1 MKVASHYT
9 QKDLQKAFVEIGFRP
24 GDIISLQLSLGRLGM
39 LEGASCYEEI
49 ANIVIDTLLDLISG
63 FHDNN
68 LIWTG
73 KIYLNKLDITD
84 ASIQNKKIGYMLQ
97 DYFLFPHFNVK
108 NNLIFSLPKQ
118 TRNKKEQALD
128 YLKQIN
134 MVEFSD
140 HYPSELSGG
149 QKARIACLRAIVSN
163 PDALLLD
170 EPFSSLDKKTM
181 KSFQKFLF
189 DYVKKLNIPCIIVS
203 HRLVK
208 NLDNSIEL
216 NITKFT

>member
-1 MKVASHYT
+1 
-9 QKDLQKAFVEIGFRP
+9 
-24 GDIISLQLSLGRLGM
+24 M
-39 LEGASCYEEI
+39 LEVKDITFSFDKKEKKPLIKNLSFKVKKGEI
-49 ANIVIDTLLDLISG
+49 LFISGKSGLGKSTLLDLISG

-73 KIYLNKLDITD
+73 KIYLNKLDITNT
-84 ASIQNKKIGYMLQ
+84 SIQNKRIGYMLQ

-203 HRLVK
+203 HRLVE
-208 NLDNSIEL
+208 NLNNSMEL
-216 NITKFT
+216 NITKFA

>member
-1 MKVASHYT
+1 
-9 QKDLQKAFVEIGFRP
+9 
-24 GDIISLQLSLGRLGM
+24 M
-39 LEGASCYEEI
+39 LEVKDITFSFDKKEKKPLIKNLSFTVKKGEI
-49 ANIVIDTLLDLISG
+49 LFISGKSGLGKSTLLDLISG

-189 DYVKKLNIPCIIVS
+189 DYVKNLNIPCVIVS

-208 NLDNSIEL
+208 NLNNSIEL

>member
-1 MKVASHYT
+1 
-9 QKDLQKAFVEIGFRP
+9 
-24 GDIISLQLSLGRLGM
+24 M
-39 LEGASCYEEI
+39 LEVKDITFSFDKKEKKPLIKNLSFKVKKGEI
-49 ANIVIDTLLDLISG
+49 LFISGKSGLGKSTLLDLISG

-73 KIYLNKLDITD
+73 KIYLNKLDITN

-134 MVEFSD
+134 MVEFSN

-149 QKARIACLRAIVSN
+149 QKARIACLRAIISN
-163 PDALLLD
+163 PNALLLD

-189 DYVKKLNIPCIIVS
+189 NYVKKLNIPCVIVS
-203 HRLVK
+203 HRLVE
-208 NLDNSIEL
+208 NLNNSMEL
-216 NITKFT
+216 NITKFA

>member
-1 MKVASHYT
+1 
-9 QKDLQKAFVEIGFRP
+9 
-24 GDIISLQLSLGRLGM
+24 M
-39 LEGASCYEEI
+39 LEIKDITFSFDKKEKKPLIKNLSFKVKKGEI
-49 ANIVIDTLLDLISG
+49 LFISGKSGLGKSTLLDLISG

-68 LIWTG
+68 LIWSG
-73 KIYLNKLDITD
+73 KIYLNKLDITN

-118 TRNKKEQALD
+118 TKNKKEQALD

-134 MVEFSD
+134 MVEFSN

-203 HRLVK
+203 HRLVE
-208 NLDNSIEL
+208 NVNNSMEL
-216 NITKFT
+216 NITKFA

>member
-1 MKVASHYT
+1 
-9 QKDLQKAFVEIGFRP
+9 
-24 GDIISLQLSLGRLGM
+24 M
-39 LEGASCYEEI
+39 LEVKDITFSFDKKEKKPLIKNLSFKVKKGEI
-49 ANIVIDTLLDLISG
+49 LFISGKSGLGKSTLLDLISG

-73 KIYLNKLDITD
+73 KIYLNKLDITNT
-84 ASIQNKKIGYMLQ
+84 SIQNKRIGYMLQ

-118 TRNKKEQALD
+118 TRNKKEQVLN
-128 YLKQIN
+128 YLEQIN
-134 MVEFSD
+134 MVEFSN

-149 QKARIACLRAIVSN
+149 QKARIACLRAIISN
-163 PDALLLD
+163 PIALLLD

-189 DYVKKLNIPCIIVS
+189 DYVKKLNIPCVIVS

-208 NLDNSIEL
+208 NLTNSIEL
-216 NITKFT
+216 DITKFT

>member
-1 MKVASHYT
+1 
-9 QKDLQKAFVEIGFRP
+9 
-24 GDIISLQLSLGRLGM
+24 M
-39 LEGASCYEEI
+39 LEIKDITFSFDKKEKKPLIKNLSFKVRKGEI
-49 ANIVIDTLLDLISG
+49 LFISGKSGLGKSTLLDLISG

-73 KIYLNKLDITD
+73 KIYLNKLDITN

-208 NLDNSIEL
+208 NLNNSMEL
-216 NITKFT
+216 NITKFA

>member
-1 MKVASHYT
+1 
-9 QKDLQKAFVEIGFRP
+9 
-24 GDIISLQLSLGRLGM
+24 M
-39 LEGASCYEEI
+39 LEIKDITFSFDKKEKKPLIKNLSFKVKKGEI
-49 ANIVIDTLLDLISG
+49 LFISGKSGLGKSTLLDLISG

-73 KIYLNKLDITD
+73 KIYLNKLDITN

-203 HRLVK
+203 HRLVE
-208 NLDNSIEL
+208 NLNNSMEL
-216 NITKFT
+216 NITKFA

>member
-1 MKVASHYT
+1 
-9 QKDLQKAFVEIGFRP
+9 
-24 GDIISLQLSLGRLGM
+24 M
-39 LEGASCYEEI
+39 LEIKDITFSFDKKEKKPLIKNLSFKVKKGEI
-49 ANIVIDTLLDLISG
+49 LFISGKSGLGKSTLLDLISG

-68 LIWTG
+68 LIWSG
-73 KIYLNKLDITD
+73 KIYLNKLDITN

-118 TRNKKEQALD
+118 TRNKKEKALD

-181 KSFQKFLF
+181 KPFQKFLF

-203 HRLVK
+203 HRLVE
-208 NLDNSIEL
+208 NLNNSMEL
-216 NITKFT
+216 NITKFA

>member
-1 MKVASHYT
+1 
-9 QKDLQKAFVEIGFRP
+9 
-24 GDIISLQLSLGRLGM
+24 M
-39 LEGASCYEEI
+39 LEIKDITFSFDKKEKKPLIKNLSFKVKKGEI
-49 ANIVIDTLLDLISG
+49 LFISGKSGLGKSTLLDLISG

-73 KIYLNKLDITD
+73 KIYLNKLDITN
-84 ASIQNKKIGYMLQ
+84 ASIQNKKVGYMLQ

-208 NLDNSIEL
+208 NLNNSMEL

>member
-1 MKVASHYT
+1 
-9 QKDLQKAFVEIGFRP
+9 
-24 GDIISLQLSLGRLGM
+24 M
-39 LEGASCYEEI
+39 LEIKDITFSFDKKEKKPLIKNLSFKVKKGEI
-49 ANIVIDTLLDLISG
+49 LFISGKSGLGKSTLLDLISG

-73 KIYLNKLDITD
+73 KIYLNKLDITNT
-84 ASIQNKKIGYMLQ
+84 SIQNKKIGYMLQ

-189 DYVKKLNIPCIIVS
+189 NYVKKLNIPCIIVS
-203 HRLVK
+203 HRLVE
-208 NLDNSIEL
+208 NLNNSMEL
-216 NITKFT
+216 NITKFA

>member
-1 MKVASHYT
+1 
-9 QKDLQKAFVEIGFRP
+9 
-24 GDIISLQLSLGRLGM
+24 M
-39 LEGASCYEEI
+39 LEIKDITFSFDKKEKKPLIKNLSFKVKKGEI
-49 ANIVIDTLLDLISG
+49 LFISGKSGLGKSTLLDLISG

-73 KIYLNKLDITD
+73 KIYLNKLDITN

-149 QKARIACLRAIVSN
+149 QKARIACLRAIISN
-163 PDALLLD
+163 PNALLLD

-208 NLDNSIEL
+208 NLNNSVEL
-216 NITKFT
+216 DITKFK

>member
-1 MKVASHYT
+1 
-9 QKDLQKAFVEIGFRP
+9 
-24 GDIISLQLSLGRLGM
+24 M
-39 LEGASCYEEI
+39 LEVKDITFSFDKKEKKPLIKNLSFKVNKGELLFISGKSGLGKS
-49 ANIVIDTLLDLISG
+49 TLLDLISG

-68 LIWTG
+68 LIWSG
-73 KIYLNKLDITD
+73 KTYLNKLDITNI
-84 ASIQNKKIGYMLQ
+84 SIQNKRIGYMLQ

-118 TRNKKEQALD
+118 TTNKKEQVLN

-134 MVEFSD
+134 MAEFSD

-149 QKARIACLRAIVSN
+149 QKARIACLRAIISN
-163 PDALLLD
+163 PNALLLD

-208 NLDNSIEL
+208 NLNNSIEL

>member
-1 MKVASHYT
+1 
-9 QKDLQKAFVEIGFRP
+9 
-24 GDIISLQLSLGRLGM
+24 M
-39 LEGASCYEEI
+39 LEIKDITFSFDKKEKKPLIKNLSFKVKKGEI
-49 ANIVIDTLLDLISG
+49 LFISGKSGLGKSTLLDLISG

-73 KIYLNKLDITD
+73 KIYLNKRNITN

-97 DYFLFPHFNVK
+97 DYFLFPHLRVK
-108 NNLIFSLPKQ
+108 NNLIFSLPKKI
-118 TRNKKEQALD
+118 RNKKEQALD

-189 DYVKKLNIPCIIVS
+189 NYVKKLNIPCIIVS
-203 HRLVK
+203 HRLIK
-208 NLDNSIEL
+208 NLNNCSEL
-216 NITKFT
+216 NITKFAQK

>member
-1 MKVASHYT
+1 
-9 QKDLQKAFVEIGFRP
+9 
-24 GDIISLQLSLGRLGM
+24 M
-39 LEGASCYEEI
+39 LEIKDITFSFDKKEKKPLIKNLSFKVKKGEI
-49 ANIVIDTLLDLISG
+49 LFISGKSGLGKSTLLDLISG

-163 PDALLLD
+163 PNALLLD

-203 HRLVK
+203 HRLIK
-208 NLDNSIEL
+208 NLNNSMEL
-216 NITKFT
+216 NITKFA

>member
-1 MKVASHYT
+1 
-9 QKDLQKAFVEIGFRP
+9 
-24 GDIISLQLSLGRLGM
+24 M
-39 LEGASCYEEI
+39 LEVKDITFSFDKKEKKPLINNLSFKVKKGEI
-49 ANIVIDTLLDLISG
+49 LFISGKSGLGKSTLLDLISG

-73 KIYLNKLDITD
+73 KIYLNKLDITNT
-84 ASIQNKKIGYMLQ
+84 SIQNKRIGYMLQ

-118 TRNKKEQALD
+118 TRNKKEQVMN
-128 YLKQIN
+128 YLEQIN
-134 MVEFSD
+134 MVEFSN

-149 QKARIACLRAIVSN
+149 QKARIACLRAIISN
-163 PDALLLD
+163 PNALLLD

-189 DYVKKLNIPCIIVS
+189 DFVKKLNIPCLIVS

-208 NLDNSIEL
+208 NLNNSIEL

>member
-1 MKVASHYT
+1 
-9 QKDLQKAFVEIGFRP
+9 
-24 GDIISLQLSLGRLGM
+24 M
-39 LEGASCYEEI
+39 LEIKDITFSFDKKEKKPLIKNLSFKVKKGEI
-49 ANIVIDTLLDLISG
+49 LFISGKSGLGKSTLLDLISG

-73 KIYLNKLDITD
+73 KIYLNKLDITN

-203 HRLVK
+203 HSLVK
-208 NLDNSIEL
+208 NLNYSSEL
-216 NITKFT
+216 NITKFAQK

>member
-1 MKVASHYT
+1 
-9 QKDLQKAFVEIGFRP
+9 
-24 GDIISLQLSLGRLGM
+24 M
-39 LEGASCYEEI
+39 LEIKDITFSFDKKEKKPLIKNLSFKVKKGEI
-49 ANIVIDTLLDLISG
+49 LFISGKSGLGKSTLLDLISG

-73 KIYLNKLDITD
+73 KIYLNKLDITNT
-84 ASIQNKKIGYMLQ
+84 SIQNKKIGYMLQ

-118 TRNKKEQALD
+118 TKNKKEQVMN
-128 YLKQIN
+128 YLEQIN
-134 MVEFSD
+134 MVEFSN

-149 QKARIACLRAIVSN
+149 QKARIACLRAIISN
-163 PDALLLD
+163 PNALLLD

-208 NLDNSIEL
+208 NLNNSLEL
-216 NITKFT
+216 NITKFA

>member
-1 MKVASHYT
+1 
-9 QKDLQKAFVEIGFRP
+9 
-24 GDIISLQLSLGRLGM
+24 M
-39 LEGASCYEEI
+39 LEIKDITFSFDKKEKKPLIKNLSFKVKKGEI
-49 ANIVIDTLLDLISG
+49 LFISGKSGLGKSTLLDLISG

-73 KIYLNKLDITD
+73 KIYLNKLDITN

-181 KSFQKFLF
+181 KSFQKFLY

-208 NLDNSIEL
+208 NLNNFMEL
-216 NITKFT
+216 NITKFA

>member
-1 MKVASHYT
+1 
-9 QKDLQKAFVEIGFRP
+9 
-24 GDIISLQLSLGRLGM
+24 M
-39 LEGASCYEEI
+39 LEIKDITFSFDKKEKKPLIKNLSFKVKKGEI
-49 ANIVIDTLLDLISG
+49 LFISGKSGLGKSTLLDLISG

-73 KIYLNKLDITD
+73 KMYLNKLDITN

-208 NLDNSIEL
+208 NLNNSIGL
-216 NITKFT
+216 DITKFN

>member
-1 MKVASHYT
+1 
-9 QKDLQKAFVEIGFRP
+9 
-24 GDIISLQLSLGRLGM
+24 M
-39 LEGASCYEEI
+39 LEIKDITFSFDKKEKKPLIKNLSFKVKKGEI
-49 ANIVIDTLLDLISG
+49 LFISGKSGLGKSTLLDLISG
-63 FHDNN
+63 FHDDN

-73 KIYLNKLDITD
+73 KIYLNKHDITNS
-84 ASIQNKKIGYMLQ
+84 SIQNKKIGYMLQ

-189 DYVKKLNIPCIIVS
+189 DYVKKLNIPCVIVS
-203 HRLVK
+203 HRMIE
-208 NLDNSIEL
+208 NLNNSMEL
-216 NITKFT
+216 NITKFA

>member
-1 MKVASHYT
+1 
-9 QKDLQKAFVEIGFRP
+9 
-24 GDIISLQLSLGRLGM
+24 M
-39 LEGASCYEEI
+39 LEIKDITFSFDKKEKKPLIKNLSFKVKKGEI
-49 ANIVIDTLLDLISG
+49 LFISGKSGLGKSTLLDLISG

-73 KIYLNKLDITD
+73 KIYLNKLDITN
-84 ASIQNKKIGYMLQ
+84 ASIQNKRIGYMLQ

-118 TRNKKEQALD
+118 TKNKKEQVMN
-128 YLKQIN
+128 YLEQIN
-134 MVEFSD
+134 MVEFSN

-149 QKARIACLRAIVSN
+149 QKARIACLRAIISN
-163 PDALLLD
+163 PNALLLD

-208 NLDNSIEL
+208 NLNNSIEL
-216 NITKFT
+216 NITKYALK

>member
-1 MKVASHYT
+1 
-9 QKDLQKAFVEIGFRP
+9 
-24 GDIISLQLSLGRLGM
+24 M
-39 LEGASCYEEI
+39 LEVKDITFSFDKKEKKPLIKNLSFKVKKGEI
-49 ANIVIDTLLDLISG
+49 LFISGKSGLGKSTLLDLISG

-118 TRNKKEQALD
+118 TRNKKEQVLN

-134 MVEFSD
+134 MVEFSN

-149 QKARIACLRAIVSN
+149 QKARIACLRAIISN
-163 PDALLLD
+163 PNALLLD

-189 DYVKKLNIPCIIVS
+189 DFVIKLNIPCVIVS

-208 NLDNSIEL
+208 NLNNSIEL

>member
-1 MKVASHYT
+1 
-9 QKDLQKAFVEIGFRP
+9 
-24 GDIISLQLSLGRLGM
+24 M
-39 LEGASCYEEI
+39 LEVKDITFSFDKKEKKPLIKNLSFKVKKGEI
-49 ANIVIDTLLDLISG
+49 LFISGKSGLGKSTLLDLISG

-73 KIYLNKLDITD
+73 KIYLNKLDITN

-118 TRNKKEQALD
+118 TRNKKEQVLN

-134 MVEFSD
+134 MAEFSD

-149 QKARIACLRAIVSN
+149 QKARIACLRAIISK

-181 KSFQKFLF
+181 KSFQNFLF
-189 DYVKKLNIPCIIVS
+189 DYVKKLNIPCVIVS
-203 HRLVK
+203 HRLIK
-208 NLDNSIEL
+208 NLNNSFEI
-216 NITKFT
+216 NISKFT

>member
-1 MKVASHYT
+1 
-9 QKDLQKAFVEIGFRP
+9 
-24 GDIISLQLSLGRLGM
+24 M
-39 LEGASCYEEI
+39 LEVKDITFSFDKKEKKPLIKNLSFKVKKGEI
-49 ANIVIDTLLDLISG
+49 LFISGKSGLGKSTLLDLISG

-73 KIYLNKLDITD
+73 KIYLNKLDITNT
-84 ASIQNKKIGYMLQ
+84 SIQNKKIGYMLQ

-149 QKARIACLRAIVSN
+149 QKARIACLRAIISN

-208 NLDNSIEL
+208 NLNNSIEL

>member
-1 MKVASHYT
+1 
-9 QKDLQKAFVEIGFRP
+9 
-24 GDIISLQLSLGRLGM
+24 M
-39 LEGASCYEEI
+39 LEVKDITFSFDKKEKKPLIKNLSFTVKKGEVLFISGKSGLGKS
-49 ANIVIDTLLDLISG
+49 TLLDLISG

-73 KIYLNKLDITD
+73 KIYLNKLDITNT
-84 ASIQNKKIGYMLQ
+84 SIQNKRIGYMLQ

-189 DYVKKLNIPCIIVS
+189 DYVKKLNIPCVIVS

-208 NLDNSIEL
+208 NLNNSMEL
-216 NITKFT
+216 NITKFK

>member
-1 MKVASHYT
+1 
-9 QKDLQKAFVEIGFRP
+9 
-24 GDIISLQLSLGRLGM
+24 M
-39 LEGASCYEEI
+39 LEVKDITFSFDKKEKKPLIKNLSFTVKKGEI
-49 ANIVIDTLLDLISG
+49 LFISGKSGLGKSTLLDLISG

-73 KIYLNKLDITD
+73 KIYLNKLDITY

-140 HYPSELSGG
+140 HYPSQLSGG
-149 QKARIACLRAIVSN
+149 QKARIACLRAIISN
-163 PDALLLD
+163 PNALLLD

-189 DYVKKLNIPCIIVS
+189 DYVKNLNIPCVIVS

>member
-1 MKVASHYT
+1 
-9 QKDLQKAFVEIGFRP
+9 
-24 GDIISLQLSLGRLGM
+24 M
-39 LEGASCYEEI
+39 LEVKDITFSFDKKEKKPLIKNLSFKVKKGEI
-49 ANIVIDTLLDLISG
+49 LFISGKSGLGKSTLLDLISG

-68 LIWTG
+68 LIWSG
-73 KIYLNKLDITD
+73 KIYLNKLDITN

-149 QKARIACLRAIVSN
+149 QKARIACLRAIISN
-163 PDALLLD
+163 PEALLLD
-170 EPFSSLDKKTM
+170 EPFSSCLLYTSPSPRD
-181 KSFQKFLF
+181 
-189 DYVKKLNIPCIIVS
+189 
-203 HRLVK
+203 
-208 NLDNSIEL
+208 
-216 NITKFT
+216 

>member
-1 MKVASHYT
+1 
-9 QKDLQKAFVEIGFRP
+9 
-24 GDIISLQLSLGRLGM
+24 M
-39 LEGASCYEEI
+39 LEVKDITFSFDKKEKKPLVKNLSFKVKKGEI
-49 ANIVIDTLLDLISG
+49 LFITGKSGLGKSTLLDLISG

-73 KIYLNKLDITD
+73 KIYLNKIDITNIP
-84 ASIQNKKIGYMLQ
+84 IQNKKIGYMLQ

-118 TRNKKEQALD
+118 TRNKKEQVLN

-134 MVEFSD
+134 MVEFSN

-149 QKARIACLRAIVSN
+149 QKARIACLRGIISN
-163 PDALLLD
+163 PNALLLD

-181 KSFQKFLF
+181 KSFQSFLF
-189 DYVKKLNIPCIIVS
+189 DYVKKLNVPCVIVS

-208 NLDNSIEL
+208 NLTNSIEL

>member
-1 MKVASHYT
+1 
-9 QKDLQKAFVEIGFRP
+9 
-24 GDIISLQLSLGRLGM
+24 M
-39 LEGASCYEEI
+39 LEVKDITFSFDKKEKKPLIKNLSFKVKKGEI
-49 ANIVIDTLLDLISG
+49 LFISGKSGLGKSTLLDLISG

-73 KIYLNKLDITD
+73 KIYLNKHDITN

-118 TRNKKEQALD
+118 TKNKKEQVIN
-128 YLKQIN
+128 YLEQIN
-134 MVEFSD
+134 MVDFSN

-189 DYVKKLNIPCIIVS
+189 DFVKKLNIPCIIVS

-208 NLDNSIEL
+208 NLSNSIEL
-216 NITKFT
+216 NITKFTKK

>member
-1 MKVASHYT
+1 
-9 QKDLQKAFVEIGFRP
+9 
-24 GDIISLQLSLGRLGM
+24 M
-39 LEGASCYEEI
+39 LELKDITFSFDKKEKKPLIKNLSFKVKKGEI
-49 ANIVIDTLLDLISG
+49 LFISGKSGLGKSTLLDLISG

-73 KIYLNKLDITD
+73 KIYLNKLDITN

-189 DYVKKLNIPCIIVS
+189 DYVKKLNIPCVIVS
-203 HRLVK
+203 HRMIE
-208 NLDNSIEL
+208 NLNNSMEL
-216 NITKFT
+216 NITKFA

>member
-1 MKVASHYT
+1 
-9 QKDLQKAFVEIGFRP
+9 
-24 GDIISLQLSLGRLGM
+24 M
-39 LEGASCYEEI
+39 LEVKDIKFSFDKKEKKPLIKNLNFKVKKGQILLISGKSGLGKS
-49 ANIVIDTLLDLISG
+49 TLLDLISG

-73 KIYLNKLDITD
+73 KIYLDKIDITNI
-84 ASIQNKKIGYMLQ
+84 SIQNKRIGYMLQ

-118 TRNKKEQALD
+118 TRNKKEQVMN
-128 YLKQIN
+128 YLEQIN
-134 MVEFSD
+134 MVKFSN
-140 HYPSELSGG
+140 HYPSQLSGG
-149 QKARIACLRAIVSN
+149 QKARIACLRAIISN
-163 PDALLLD
+163 PNALLLD

-189 DYVKKLNIPCIIVS
+189 DYVKNLNIPCVIVS

-208 NLDNSIEL
+208 NLNNSMEL
-216 NITKFT
+216 NITKFAYK

>member
-1 MKVASHYT
+1 
-9 QKDLQKAFVEIGFRP
+9 
-24 GDIISLQLSLGRLGM
+24 M
-39 LEGASCYEEI
+39 LEIKDITFSFDKKEKKPLIKNLSFKVKKGEI
-49 ANIVIDTLLDLISG
+49 LFISGKSGLGKSTLLDLISG

-73 KIYLNKLDITD
+73 KIYLNKIDITNI
-84 ASIQNKKIGYMLQ
+84 SIQNKRIGYMLQ

-118 TRNKKEQALD
+118 TRNKKEKVLN

-134 MVEFSD
+134 MAEFSD

-149 QKARIACLRAIVSN
+149 QKARIACLRAIISN
-163 PDALLLD
+163 PNALLLD

-181 KSFQKFLF
+181 KSFQNFLF
-189 DYVKKLNIPCIIVS
+189 ECVKKLNIPCIIVS
-203 HRLVK
+203 HRLIK
-208 NLDNSIEL
+208 NLHNSFEL
-216 NITKFT
+216 NIAKFT

>member
-1 MKVASHYT
+1 
-9 QKDLQKAFVEIGFRP
+9 
-24 GDIISLQLSLGRLGM
+24 M
-39 LEGASCYEEI
+39 LEVKDITFSFDKKEKKPLIKNLSFKVKKGEI
-49 ANIVIDTLLDLISG
+49 LFISGNSGLGKSTLLDLISG

-73 KIYLNKLDITD
+73 KIYLNKLDITNT
-84 ASIQNKKIGYMLQ
+84 SIQNKRIGYMLQ

-118 TRNKKEQALD
+118 TKNKKEQVMN
-128 YLKQIN
+128 YLEQIN
-134 MVEFSD
+134 MVEFSN

-149 QKARIACLRAIVSN
+149 QKSRIACLRAIISN
-163 PDALLLD
+163 PNALLLD
-170 EPFSSLDKKTM
+170 EPFASLDKKTM
-181 KSFQKFLF
+181 KSFQKYLF
-189 DYVKKLNIPCIIVS
+189 NFVKKLNIPCVIVS